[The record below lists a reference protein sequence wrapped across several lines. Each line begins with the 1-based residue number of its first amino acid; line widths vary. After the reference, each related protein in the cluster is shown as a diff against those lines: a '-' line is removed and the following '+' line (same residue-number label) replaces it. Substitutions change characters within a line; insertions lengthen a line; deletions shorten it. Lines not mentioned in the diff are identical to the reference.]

1 MSVSITPETV
11 ASPEGSAERLELDRV
26 LASPS
31 FAKSPRLCSL
41 LRFIV
46 AHSLKG
52 DHVNLTEQ
60 QIGIHVF
67 GRTPGYNSSEDTI
80 VRVTVR
86 QLRQRLDLYYSGEGA
101 KNEFRIDIPKG
112 GYIAALDRQESG
124 PVPEAPVPPVV
135 AMESRIPVPSVATE
149 IVFRKNRYAI
159 VIAALSVAVVV
170 LAVVCIV
177 QRRALTAAP
186 VVRKGPIALWQALFT
201 PDRKTL
207 IVPGDAALDTF
218 SVWEQKAVPL
228 EAYANRSYDRE
239 TSASNPPSHTDVPL
253 GTRSDTPM
261 ADLAMVSELIRAP
274 EHMGMP
280 ELEKNVELR
289 YARDVVIA
297 DTHDNN
303 LILLGAE
310 SFNPWVMLYQP
321 ELDFVQHYDLKAD
334 TYTIVNKS
342 PKAGEQ
348 PSYVYRR
355 TKPNLKNYVHLA
367 LLKNTQGQGRVLIV
381 EGTSMGATYGA
392 LNFLTSSWLYEP
404 VLKQATDS
412 AGHLRDFEVLLNGD
426 FIHGGV
432 GNSRVIAVHVH

>member
-1 MSVSITPETV
+1 MSVSITPET
-11 ASPEGSAERLELDRV
+11 AAPPEGSAERLELERV
-26 LASPS
+26 LASSS

-41 LRFIV
+41 LGFIV
-46 AHSLKG
+46 THSLAG

-67 GRTPGYNSSEDTI
+67 GRVPGYNSSEDTI

-101 KNEFRIDIPKG
+101 RNESRIDIPKG
-112 GYIAALDRQESG
+112 GYIATVDKQASKAVSE
-124 PVPEAPVPPVV
+124 PPAMAVPPVQPPV
-135 AMESRIPVPSVATE
+135 AAVPVATASQGMKRTTL
-149 IVFRKNRYAI
+149 I
-159 VIAALSVAVVV
+159 IALLGVAVLV
-170 LAVVCIV
+170 LAVICVQ
-177 QRRALTAAP
+177 QRRAASVP
-186 VVRKGPIALWQALFT
+186 VVRKGPTALWQAIFT
-201 PDRKTL
+201 ADRKTL

-228 EAYANRSYDRE
+228 EAYATHNYDRE

-261 ADLAMVSELIRAP
+261 ADLALVSELVRGP

-280 ELEKNVELR
+280 ELEKNMEIR

-310 SFNPWVMLYQP
+310 SFNPWVTLYQP
-321 ELDFVQHYDLKAD
+321 EMDFTEHYDLTSD

-342 PKAGEQ
+342 PKYGEQ
-348 PSYVYRR
+348 ASYIYRR

-367 LLKNTQGQGRVLIV
+367 LLKNSQGQGRVLIV

-404 VLKQATDS
+404 VLRQAMDS
-412 AGHLRDFEVLLNGD
+412 SGHLRDFEVLLNGD

-432 GNSRVIAVHVH
+432 GNSRVIAVHLH

>member
-1 MSVSITPETV
+1 LAT
-11 ASPEGSAERLELDRV
+11 PEGSAKRLELDRV

-41 LRFIV
+41 LGFIV
-46 AHSLKG
+46 THSLKG

-67 GRTPGYNSSEDTI
+67 GRVPGYNSSEDTI

-86 QLRQRLDLYYSGEGA
+86 QLRQRLDLYYSGEGSR
-101 KNEFRIDIPKG
+101 NEFRIDIPKG
-112 GYIAALDRQESG
+112 GYIASLDRQGVGKISAPVISTTLPSG
-124 PVPEAPVPPVV
+124 PMPQIPTAAEDVPD
-135 AMESRIPVPSVATE
+135 
-149 IVFRKNRYAI
+149 RKRSNL
-159 VIAALSVAVVV
+159 VIALLSIAVLV
-170 LAVVCIV
+170 LAVICIV
-177 QRRALTAAP
+177 QHRAASVP
-186 VVRKGPIALWQALFT
+186 IVHKGPVALWQALFT

-218 SVWEQKAVPL
+218 SVWEQRTVPL
-228 EAYANRSYDRE
+228 EAYATHNYDRV

-253 GTRSDTPM
+253 ATRSDTPM
-261 ADLAMVSELIRAP
+261 ADLALVAELVRAP
-274 EHMGMP
+274 EHIGMP
-280 ELEKNVELR
+280 EIEKNVEIK

-310 SFNPWVMLYQP
+310 SFNPWVTLYQS
-321 ELDFVQHYDLKAD
+321 ELDFVAHYDLVAD

-342 PKAGEQ
+342 PKTGEQ
-348 PSYVYRR
+348 ASYMYRR
-355 TKPNLKNYVHLA
+355 TKPNLKNYVHIA
-367 LLKNTQGQGRVLIV
+367 LLKNSQGQGRVLIV

-412 AGHLRDFEVLLNGD
+412 SGHLRDFEVLLSGD